1 MGVIYTTTLLG
12 KRQGFAARKDFIPTV
27 QQQGCVLRAPEAQ
40 EAQST
45 PDLVW
50 GSQMPEP
57 VLQSPGQHWHLT
69 ALPRVQPGVS
79 WRALYQQQTQ
89 WNTSSL
95 IFKCWAEW
103 GEWWAT
109 YSSLLVSHQGL
120 TEMPQKKWSS
130 CPTCLF
136 FNLNLPVTL
145 ARLV

>member
-1 MGVIYTTTLLG
+1 MLFIQQRFSGKDKDLLPG
-12 KRQGFAARKDFIPTV
+12 KTSFPL
-27 QQQGCVLRAPEAQ
+27 CNSRAVCSGLLKHRRL
-40 EAQST
+40 ST

-57 VLQSPGQHWHLT
+57 MLQSPGQHWHLT

-109 YSSLLVSHQGL
+109 YSSLLVSQQGL